1 MTPAT
6 PARTSARRVVTRVR
20 EQASFAHE
28 ALHSALSGPALSR
41 EQLAFATRLAYG
53 TVATRGTLDEV
64 VGRFLNPDVR
74 LEPRVS
80 DCLAVSTY
88 ELLFMRTPARAAV
101 NEGVEL
107 VKAVAPRASTLANAV
122 LRRIATDAGSF
133 PWGDPTNDE
142 AALARLT
149 GHPEWMV
156 RALTD
161 ELGEETATRVLEAN
175 NEPAP
180 LYLAHMP
187 FQVSFDE
194 LLDAL
199 EREGA
204 RPRPMQPTGAVVCDV
219 PSAAVR
225 SSALSKGWAI
235 VVDAAA
241 QFAATCV
248 PLTDGATIVD
258 IGAGRG
264 TKTLLLAA
272 RAHRQG
278 VSVRITAVDSHG
290 FKLDLLR
297 QAVERVLAPPVLTL
311 VADATDLESTPLRHL
326 SADAVLID
334 APCSGLGTLRRHP
347 DRRWRARP
355 EDVETLAAIGGAI
368 LRASSTVVKP
378 GGFVVYST
386 CTIVKA
392 ENEHV
397 VEGFLASPSGA
408 DFRLDPLG
416 ADEAPASWAPFF
428 APSGVFRS
436 IPLDGG
442 PDGHFVA
449 RLKRVASK

>member
-20 EQASFAHE
+20 EQGSFAHE
-28 ALHSALSGPALSR
+28 ALDSALSGSALPR

-53 TVATRGTLDEV
+53 TVATRGTLDDV
-64 VGRFLNPDVR
+64 VDRYLNPDVR
-74 LEPRVS
+74 LEPLVS
-80 DCLAVSTY
+80 DCLALSTY

-107 VKAVAPRASTLANAV
+107 VKSVAPRASTLANAI
-122 LRRIATDAGSF
+122 LRRIANDAPSF
-133 PWGDPTNDE
+133 PWGDPSSD
-142 AALARLT
+142 AATLARLT

-156 RALTD
+156 RILTD
-161 ELGEETATRVLEAN
+161 ELGSEAATKVLEAN

-194 LLDAL
+194 LLCAL
-199 EREGA
+199 EKDGA
-204 RPRPMQPTGAVVCDV
+204 QPRPAWPTGAVVCDA

-225 SSALSKGWAI
+225 STALAKGWAI

-241 QFAATCV
+241 QFAAACV
-248 PLTDGATIVD
+248 PLTDGARIVD

-278 VSVRITAVDSHG
+278 ARVSITAVDSHG
-290 FKLDLLR
+290 FKLEALR
-297 QAVERVLAPPVLTL
+297 RAVDRVVAPPVFTL
-311 VADATDLESTPLRHL
+311 VADATDLESSPLRDL

-355 EDVETLAAIGGAI
+355 EDFETLAAIGGAL
-368 LRASSTVVKP
+368 LRTSSSVVKP
-378 GGFVVYST
+378 CGFVVYST

-392 ENEHV
+392 ENECV
-397 VEGFLASPSGA
+397 VDGFLTSPSGA
-408 DFRLDPLG
+408 DFRLDRLD
-416 ADEAPASWAPFF
+416 ADQAPQSWAPFF

-436 IPLDGG
+436 IPADGG